1 VRSIALAHPRTGEW
15 ARLALT
21 TALALYGALCIA
33 RPEVYRL
40 LDGVD
45 LLIHEA
51 GHVVFAPFGEFVG
64 FLGGTLLQL
73 LLPAAFL
80 VSFLRRGE
88 PYAATVVLWWIAQNL
103 WNISVYMRDAR
114 SQALPLVGGGEHDWG
129 YLLGRLGLL
138 EHDQTLGGLVQ
149 LLGIFLFG
157 VAILQGF
164 HHARARPAAEVST

>member
-1 VRSIALAHPRTGEW
+1 MRSIALPAGKAGDW

-21 TALALYGALCIA
+21 SALALYGALCIA

-51 GHVVFAPFGEFVG
+51 GHVFFAPFGELLG
-64 FLGGTLLQL
+64 FLGGTLMQL

-80 VSFLRRGE
+80 VYFLRQRE
-88 PYAATVVLWWIAQNL
+88 RYAATVVLWWIAQNL

-114 SQALPLVGGGEHDWG
+114 RQALPLVGGGEHDWA

-138 EHDQTLGGLVQ
+138 EHDQTLGGLVH
-149 LLGIFLFG
+149 LLGILLFG
-157 VAILQGF
+157 VAIVQGF
-164 HHARARPAAEVST
+164 HHARARPAAEAA